1 LLNLKIFVIPFP
13 FNTISEQG
21 LNFSSVG
28 WLALIFPVG
37 FLMGQPF
44 PRGLKLQFMQP
55 AGD

>member
-1 LLNLKIFVIPFP
+1 LNLKIFVISFR

-21 LNFSSVG
+21 LNLSSVG
-28 WLALIFPVG
+28 WLALIYPAG

-44 PRGLKLQFMQP
+44 PRGLKLQCMQP